1 MSELLAQIIPLA
13 QKDNVDSWMNIL
25 FVVVLAV
32 FWIVGGIIKANK
44 NKREGR
50 QEEQT
55 PLKPAHKPP
64 ARSKGLLEQIF
75 EQARAHVESA
85 QDRPSRPSPQQPS
98 TKLAAIRSAAQKY
111 AAQVE
116 QAAQLKTTKP
126 TPEPELPPPE
136 PHIQPDIRD
145 LPEYTDKAVK
155 KLQAKHVSVP
165 AEITESRHL
174 SEILSDY
181 SDPDEL
187 RRAILHYEILG
198 RPLSLRDPSG
208 NIIGF

>member
-1 MSELLAQIIPLA
+1 MNGFFAQIIPLA
-13 QKDNVDSWMNIL
+13 QKDDVDSWMNIL

-32 FWIVGGIIKANK
+32 FWVVGGIIKANK

-75 EQARAHVESA
+75 EQARGHVEPA
-85 QDRPSRPSPQQPS
+85 QGRPSRPSPQQPTS
-98 TKLAAIRSAAQKY
+98 KLAALRSAAQKY
-111 AAQVE
+111 AAEIE
-116 QAAQLKTTKP
+116 QAARLQTTKP
-126 TPEPELPPPE
+126 TPE
-136 PHIQPDIRD
+136 PHIQPDIRE
-145 LPEYTDKAVK
+145 LPEFTDKAVK
-155 KLQAKHVSVP
+155 KLHAKHVPVP

-208 NIIGF
+208 NIIDF